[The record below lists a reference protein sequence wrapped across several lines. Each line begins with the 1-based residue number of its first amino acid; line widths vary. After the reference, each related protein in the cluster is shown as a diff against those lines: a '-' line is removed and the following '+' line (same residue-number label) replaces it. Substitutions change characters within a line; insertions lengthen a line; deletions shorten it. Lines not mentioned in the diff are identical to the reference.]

1 MSDTVTEK
9 YIYDCPKD
17 NSALWAAL
25 MNKDNSAETAAMM
38 NNMGN
43 WNNNPLTF

>member
-1 MSDTVTEK
+1 MSDTMAEK
-9 YIYDCPKD
+9 VYCYEPMNCKD

-25 MNKDNSAETAAMM
+25 MNKDNSAEYAMM
-38 NNMGN
+38 NS